1 MVVTQTRVE
10 KLKVVRKV
18 QIMNKF
24 LSRANA
30 SVSGLNTGYKRKGR
44 VKYNFK
50 SLATGKMEK
59 TEEES
64 GLEGYQLW
72 A

>member
-30 SVSGLNTGYKRKGR
+30 SVSGLNTEYKRKGR

-50 SLATGKMEK
+50 ILATGKMEK